1 MTGGLALAW
10 RRPCVT
16 TCAEVRTSRRTG
28 AFMGRHY
35 ISLGKGRCEAEGRDE
50 AATRRLC
57 RILNAQV
64 GYADSPVGGAEEKG
78 VVSGD
83 GHLDANLGLVQI
95 SKDNSSDC
103 S

>member
-1 MTGGLALAW
+1 MSAYVVSAVVIPPGLYKSG
-10 RRPCVT
+10 V
-16 TCAEVRTSRRTG
+16 
-28 AFMGRHY
+28 
-35 ISLGKGRCEAEGRDE
+35 GRCEAGERNE

-83 GHLDANLGLVQI
+83 GHLDANLG
-95 SKDNSSDC
+95 
-103 S
+103 